1 MLTVPA
7 PLVRARYELRE
18 VVPGGLAAAVRAAL
32 PLDGPRWPS
41 RPACGRHPRRE
52 RAMSAP
58 AEPRPS
64 DSRDHRSGHLREPRD
79 VAAAPGRRGGY
90 AGSLLVSLIMLVLVN
105 VWPGWEAVPFLT
117 GRTVLVI
124 GAVNASIIARA
135 VADLVNIVLDLPR
148 ARALGDIVSIGFG
161 LAAIVQVWQVFP
173 LDVIG
178 TAWEVVARVLL
189 AIGFVGSGIGIL
201 EAFVRLVR
209 GRFPRM

>member
-1 MLTVPA
+1 
-7 PLVRARYELRE
+7 
-18 VVPGGLAAAVRAAL
+18 
-32 PLDGPRWPS
+32 
-41 RPACGRHPRRE
+41 
-52 RAMSAP
+52 MSAP

-79 VAAAPGRRGGY
+79 VATAPGRRGGY
-90 AGSLLVSLIMLVLVN
+90 VGSLLVSLIMLVLVN

-117 GRTVLVI
+117 GRTVLVL

-148 ARALGDIVSIGFG
+148 VRALGDIVSIGFG
-161 LAAIVQVWQVFP
+161 LAAIIQVWQVFP

-189 AIGFVGSGIGIL
+189 VIGFVGSGIGIL

-209 GRFPRM
+209 GNFPRM